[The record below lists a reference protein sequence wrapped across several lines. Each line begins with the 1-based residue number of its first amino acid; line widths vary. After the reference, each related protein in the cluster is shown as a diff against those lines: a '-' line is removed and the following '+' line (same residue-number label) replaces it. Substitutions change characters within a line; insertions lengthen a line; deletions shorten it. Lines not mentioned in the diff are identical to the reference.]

1 MKLNKRVHVLMEQR
15 DFERLVRLARQRR
28 SSVGELLRLAA
39 LERYLSVPENLPE
52 VVNDI
57 AAMNLPIDDW
67 SVLKADIMDSRGT
80 DVS

>member
-1 MKLNKRVHVLMEQR
+1 MKRVHVLMEQR

-52 VVNDI
+52 VVDDI